1 MIDHITHIK
10 IREIR
15 MSQKIKSNATLGC
28 NLRALRKERKITQEQ
43 IVARMQLLG
52 INISRSIYSQIE
64 CGTYNIKVTE
74 LAALKTIL
82 DVDYNTLFQ
91 GISYTDTE
99 KDSE

>member
-1 MIDHITHIK
+1 MIGHMTFIQIK
-10 IREIR
+10 EIR
-15 MSQKIKSNATLGC
+15 MSQKIKSNIT
-28 NLRALRKERKITQEQ
+28 RKLRKERKITQEQ
-43 IVARMQLLG
+43 MVARMQLLG

-91 GISYTDTE
+91 GISYVDNE
-99 KDSE
+99 KDLE

>member
-1 MIDHITHIK
+1 
-10 IREIR
+10 
-15 MSQKIKSNATLGC
+15 MSQKIKSNITLGH
-28 NLRALRKERKITQEQ
+28 NLRKLRKEKKITQEQ
-43 IVARMQLLG
+43 MVARMQLLG

-74 LAALKTIL
+74 LAALKKIL

-99 KDSE
+99 KDPK